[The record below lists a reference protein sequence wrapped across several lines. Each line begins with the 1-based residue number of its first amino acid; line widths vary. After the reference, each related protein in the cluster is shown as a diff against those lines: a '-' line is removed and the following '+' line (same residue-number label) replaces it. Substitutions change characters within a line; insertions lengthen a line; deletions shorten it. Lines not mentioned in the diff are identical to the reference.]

1 VWKVLEHGSS
11 AVAYSVYSP
20 LLDAV
25 VAVLPT
31 SVEVLFLA
39 DRGFAD
45 VELFKHLKRLNWH
58 YRIRIKSTF
67 IPLKLL

>member
-1 VWKVLEHGSS
+1 MWKVLEHGSS
-11 AVAYSVYSP
+11 AVAYSVYAP

-25 VAVLPT
+25 VGVLPT

-45 VELFKHLKRLNWH
+45 VE
-58 YRIRIKSTF
+58 
-67 IPLKLL
+67 

>member
-1 VWKVLEHGSS
+1 MLWNRYCLIRIALIYRGRAIPIVWKVLEHGSS
-11 AVAYSVYSP
+11 AVAYSVYAP

-25 VAVLPT
+25 VGVLPT

-45 VELFKHLKRLNWH
+45 VE
-58 YRIRIKSTF
+58 
-67 IPLKLL
+67 